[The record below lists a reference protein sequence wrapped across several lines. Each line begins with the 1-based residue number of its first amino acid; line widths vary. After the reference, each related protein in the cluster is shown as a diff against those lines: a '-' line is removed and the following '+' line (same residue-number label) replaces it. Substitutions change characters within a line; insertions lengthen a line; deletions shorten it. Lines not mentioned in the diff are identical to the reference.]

1 MKSKKLNQA
10 LTKKPDTEKNTV
22 SVDNLLDAT
31 AATAYSSIL
40 EEYRSMNYVPYESEI
55 GMMTPTQ
62 YQQLFSRQFTEGQV
76 TPFPSSG
83 GGKSSQ
89 PSGGGGKASS
99 RRTAT
104 PQPKADAAPAEPKA
118 DAAPQPK
125 KESQA
130 AVSPEGIDV
139 TPDPRPTR
147 TRGLGPQPASPNESG
162 EPKLVEPVTPAIP
175 PKISSTATPVTPS
188 DEKEPS
194 TKQPTAV
201 PMEAETQVN
210 PHTQASYTESGAG
223 VLKEGENFGGTT
235 FHQTGFQTVKD
246 QLAWMAGKKVKGY
259 ANPDRLGYAAII
271 APDGTIIETAN
282 PNQKTYHTRGDVV
295 IGDKTE
301 DINQRF
307 SSIAHVGEFDPKRQG
322 KKLLESGQLANFF
335 FRRPGSFD
343 RLFTHAEHLRDMAK
357 RGNHDPEV
365 TRNERLR
372 YEKGKGEGAAFAKF
386 VRENRDIIQKQI
398 NEFKRQEQE
407 KRNNVN
413 PIKPKM
419 YGGELDIPMN
429 IMRNNPM
436 ELADNTE
443 YKVYEPEVSIEDFQQ
458 IIYDSVSA
466 KVSGDLQEITNPQ
479 LPLTFE
485 SDIGSVGDYQSD
497 SMYRYFCS
505 RKFGVDDKDYYDI
518 GIKYM

>member
-10 LTKKPDTEKNTV
+10 LTKKPNAEKNTI

-40 EEYRSMNYVPYESEI
+40 DEYRSMNYVPYKSEI
-55 GMMTPTQ
+55 GMMTPTE
-62 YQQLFSRQFTEGQV
+62 YQERFSRRFAEGQV

-83 GGKSSQ
+83 GGKSPQS
-89 PSGGGGKASS
+89 SGGGERRAPS

-104 PQPKADAAPAEPKA
+104 PQPKTDAVPAEPKA
-118 DAAPQPK
+118 DAASQPK

-130 AVSPEGIDV
+130 AVSPEGVDV
-139 TPDPRPTR
+139 TP
-147 TRGLGPQPASPNESG
+147 
-162 EPKLVEPVTPAIP
+162 EPKLVEPVTPATP
-175 PKISSTATPVTPS
+175 PKQQSTAIPATPS
-188 DEKEPS
+188 DKESKKPP
-194 TKQPTAV
+194 TEQPTAV
-201 PMEAETQVN
+201 PLTEETQVN
-210 PHTQASYTESGAG
+210 PQTQESYKLSGAG
-223 VLKEGENFGGTT
+223 NLKDGESYGGTT

-246 QLAWMAGKKVKGY
+246 QLAWMSGKRVKGY
-259 ANPDRLGYAAII
+259 SNPDRLGYAAII
-271 APDGTIIETAN
+271 APDGTIIETAS

-307 SSIAHVGEFDPKRQG
+307 TSIAHVDEFDPKKQG
-322 KKLLESGQLANFF
+322 KKLLESGQLAKFF

-343 RLFTHAEHLRDMAK
+343 RIFTHAEHLRDMAK
-357 RGNHDPEV
+357 RRNQDPEV
-365 TRNERLR
+365 LRNERLR
-372 YEKGKGEGAAFAKF
+372 YERGAGEGAAFAKF
-386 VRENRDIIQKQI
+386 VRENKHIIQKQI
-398 NEFKRQEQE
+398 DEFKRQEQQ
-407 KRNNVN
+407 KINNVK

-436 ELADNTE
+436 ELVDNTE

-458 IIYDSVSA
+458 TVYDSVSA
-466 KVSGDLQEITNPQ
+466 KVSGDLQEIMNTQ
-479 LPLTFE
+479 LPSTFE
-485 SDIGSVGDYQSD
+485 SDIDSVGDYQSD
-497 SMYRYFCS
+497 SMYRYFCT
-505 RKFGVDDKDYYDI
+505 RKFGIDGKDYYDI